1 MQVLINGYPIAGSSS
16 VSGFGRYCKSDSRLT
31 CQHSLSVVNADIGP
45 NDNIT
50 WVTLIHTV
58 GLSVALTIVGRL
70 GDIFGRRWLFI
81 GGACTAAAGTLV

>member
-1 MQVLINGYPIAGSSS
+1 MQMFTTAGSSS
-16 VSGFGRYCKSDSRLT
+16 VSVPTGCRVPVSRLT
-31 CQHSLSVVNADIGP
+31 DRHSLSVVNADIGP